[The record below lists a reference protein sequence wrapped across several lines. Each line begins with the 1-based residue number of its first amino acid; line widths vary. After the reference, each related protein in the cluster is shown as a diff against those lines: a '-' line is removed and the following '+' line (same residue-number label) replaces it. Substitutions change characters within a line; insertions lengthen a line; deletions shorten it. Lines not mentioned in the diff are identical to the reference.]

1 MMQSTPPSRPSDVYR
16 RHYPSYIV
24 CELCGEL
31 TRGRVYENR
40 REVHCGS
47 CTRVLTLLDAAW
59 VADEVAE

>member
-16 RHYPSYIV
+16 RHYPSHIA
-24 CELCGEL
+24 CEYCGAL

-47 CTRVLTLLDAAW
+47 CTHVLTLLDAAW
-59 VADEVAE
+59 VADGVAE

>member
-16 RHYPSYIV
+16 RHYPSHIV

-40 REVHCGS
+40 REVRCGS
-47 CTRVLTLLDAAW
+47 CARVLTLLDAAW
-59 VADEVAE
+59 VTDEVAE